1 MKLLRLLFL
10 TIVNIAAF
18 PMLAA
23 AAEPVASPDAS
34 VDLPRFPPVPVER
47 AVNTWK
53 VREGFGIQMAACEP
67 QVRDPI
73 AICFDENGRMFV
85 CEMIDYPENREVTPH
100 LGRISLLEDRD
111 GDGFYETSRVFADN
125 LAWPTGLIWAG
136 GGLFVASTPDILR
149 FEDRDGDG
157 RAEIRETAFTGFG
170 EGIARLNVQ
179 ALLNSFQ
186 WGPDNRVHLLSGTGN
201 RGRIS
206 SPRRPDLPAQ
216 ELGGRDF
223 WFDPRTYEFGFEEG
237 GAQYGMGF
245 DNEGRKY
252 ASSNSDHLQY
262 WVYDDRYAHRNP
274 FRDMPHARRSIAA
287 DGGAAEVFRISP
299 DEPWRIVRTRWR
311 IGGVVKGTIEGGG
324 RVSGYFTGATGTI
337 VYRGDAYGA
346 AFLDNTFTGDAGGQL
361 IHRKII
367 TDSGVSREGRRP
379 ADELNREFAAST
391 DTWVRVVGF
400 ANAPDG
406 TLHVCD
412 MYREVI
418 EHPWS
423 IPESIKRHL
432 DLNSGNDRG
441 RIYRIVPVD
450 KSWHRRSSVS
460 LGGAST
466 GELVETLAHPNG
478 WHRDT
483 AARLLCER
491 QDATAIPLLR
501 KLVGTGNSPFATLHA
516 LGVLATLGGLDEGA
530 LLSAMENGDASVRE
544 RGIRLLETWIETHAA
559 SMDLIRAVAGRVAD
573 ERVRVRFQLAFSL
586 PALLER
592 TGVPGAEILRSAYIR
607 LAEREA
613 GDEWIGPALL
623 SGAPAVVTGVLLP
636 YFLERE
642 TRSPAPEEFVA
653 DLIEMRAAMK
663 PAEGYSGLIDR
674 LSRPGVPARWLLALG
689 AGVRRAGLTF
699 EAIDT
704 RRRLATLFV
713 NAATAAT
720 DARAGLE
727 TRMRAVELLSVAGD
741 AVSLPALASILSK
754 GQPEALQLSAI
765 SVLAGKPP
773 GADVMDALLSGWRS
787 YSTAARHAVIAACLP
802 REDRASRLLAAI
814 DAKVVPLSDLTAA
827 DVESLT
833 HHASPRVRG
842 RGLIVLSSLIPPSR
856 SEVQKRLFPAVAMGG
871 DAGRGREIFQ
881 GRCLPC
887 HRAEGKGFLIG
898 PDMVTVKSRGREG
911 LLTSIVDPNRE
922 VAPQY
927 ISYEVATRDGNAYN
941 GIITQDD
948 ATGLSLKIMGGVE
961 IRMLRS
967 DVKGTTSSGRSL
979 MPEGLE
985 AGLSVSDM
993 ADLLT
998 YIESL

>member
-1 MKLLRLLFL
+1 MKTLGPLVL
-10 TIVNIAAF
+10 TIVNLAVFSVLAMSAESGAPSDAALD
-18 PMLAA
+18 M
-23 AAEPVASPDAS
+23 
-34 VDLPRFPPVPVER
+34 PRFPPVSADR
-47 AVNTWK
+47 AVSTWK
-53 VREGFGIQMAACEP
+53 VKEGFAIQIAASEP
-67 QVRDPI
+67 HVRDPI
-73 AICFDENGRMFV
+73 AVCFDENGRMFV
-85 CEMIDYPENREVTPH
+85 CEMIDYPEQRDVTPH

-111 GDGFYETSRVFADN
+111 GDGYYETSRVFADN

-157 RAEIRETAFTGFG
+157 RAEIRETVFTGFG
-170 EGIARLNVQ
+170 GEIARLNVQ
-179 ALLNSFQ
+179 ALLNSLQ

-274 FRDMPHARRSIAA
+274 FRAMPPARKSIAV

-299 DEPWRIVRTRWR
+299 DEPWRIIRTRWR
-311 IGGVVKGTIEGGG
+311 VGGVVKGMIEGGG
-324 RVSGYFTGATGTI
+324 RVSGYFTGATGTM

-346 AFLDNTFTGDAGGQL
+346 EFLDNTFTGDAGGQL

-379 ADELNREFAAST
+379 SDELNREFASST

-406 TLHVCD
+406 TLYVCD

-432 DLNSGNDRG
+432 DLTSGNDRG
-441 RIYRIVPVD
+441 RIYRIVPVNE
-450 KSWHRRSSVS
+450 SWHRRSSVD
-460 LGGAST
+460 LGSASIR
-466 GELVETLAHPNG
+466 ELVATLAHPNG

-483 AARLLCER
+483 ASRLLCER
-491 QDATAIPLLR
+491 QDAGAIPLLR
-501 KLVGTGNSPFATLHA
+501 ETVRGGNSRLATLHA
-516 LGVLATLGGLDEGA
+516 LGVLVTLGGLDEPT
-530 LLSAMENGDASVRE
+530 LLSATEYRDASVRE
-544 RGIRLLETWIETHAA
+544 RGVRLIESWAETHAP
-559 SMDLIRAVAGRVAD
+559 SPELIRTVAGMVDDDNA
-573 ERVRVRFQLAFSL
+573 RVRFQLAFTL
-586 PALLER
+586 PALLKR
-592 TGVPGAEILRSAYIR
+592 TDASRAEDLRSAYTR

-613 GDEWIGPALL
+613 GNEWMVSALL
-623 SGAPAVVTGVLLP
+623 SGPPEVVTEVLLT

-642 TRSPAPEEFVA
+642 VRFPALEELVA

-663 PAEGYSGLIDR
+663 PAEGYAALIDR
-674 LSRPGVPARWLLALG
+674 LSRPGVPARWVLALG
-689 AGVRRAGLTF
+689 SGVRRAGLTF
-699 EAIDT
+699 EAIDN
-704 RRRLATLFV
+704 RRRLAALFV
-713 NAATAAT
+713 NAAKVADDGNAP
-720 DARAGLE
+720 LE
-727 TRMRAVELLSVAGD
+727 TRTHAVKLLSVAAD
-741 AVSLPALASILSK
+741 SVSLPALAALLSK
-754 GQPEALQLSAI
+754 GHPESLQLSAVGI
-765 SVLAGKPP
+765 LAQKPP
-773 GADVMDALLSGWRS
+773 GTDVMDALLGGWRD
-787 YSTAARHAVIAACLP
+787 YSPTVRHAVIAACLP
-802 REDRASRLLAAI
+802 REDRASRLLAAV
-814 DAKVVPLSDLTAA
+814 DAKVVSLSDFAA
-827 DVESLT
+827 SHVEALT
-833 HHASPRVRG
+833 HHAAPPVRERARV
-842 RGLIVLSSLIPPSR
+842 VLSSLIPLSR
-856 SEVQKRLFPAVAMGG
+856 SEVLKRYFPAVAMSG
-871 DAGRGREIFQ
+871 DAGKGREVFQ

-887 HRAEGKGFLIG
+887 HRAEGKGFLLG

-911 LLTSIVDPNRE
+911 VLTAIVDPNRE
-922 VAPQY
+922 VASQY
-927 ISYEVATRDGNAYN
+927 ISYEVSTRDGSAYS
-941 GIITQDD
+941 GIISQDD
-948 ATGLSLKIMGGVE
+948 ASGLTLKIMGGIEMRV
-961 IRMLRS
+961 LRS
-967 DVKGTTSSGRSL
+967 QVTGVTSSGRSL

-985 AGLSVSDM
+985 AGLSVNEM

>member
-1 MKLLRLLFL
+1 MKSLGLLAL
-10 TIVNIAAF
+10 TIVNLAAF
-18 PMLAA
+18 SVLTM
-23 AAEPVASPDAS
+23 AAEAGLPADAAL
-34 VDLPRFPPVPVER
+34 DLPRFPPVPAER
-47 AVNTWK
+47 AVSTWK
-53 VREGFGIQMAACEP
+53 VKEGFAIQLAASEP

-85 CEMIDYPENREVTPH
+85 CEMIDYPEQREVTPH
-100 LGRISLLEDRD
+100 LGRISLLEDHD

-157 RAEIRETAFTGFG
+157 RAEVRETVFTGFG
-170 EGIARLNVQ
+170 GEIARLNVQ
-179 ALLNSFQ
+179 ALLNSLQ
-186 WGPDNRVHLLSGTGN
+186 WGPDNRVHLLSGIGN

-216 ELGGRDF
+216 ELGARDF

-274 FRDMPHARRSIAA
+274 FRAMPPARKSIAV

-299 DEPWRIVRTRWR
+299 DEPWRIIRTRWR
-311 IGGVVKGTIEGGG
+311 VGGVVKGMIEGGG
-324 RVSGYFTGATGTI
+324 RVSGYFTGATGTM

-346 AFLDNTFTGDAGGQL
+346 EFLDNTFTGDAGGQL

-391 DTWVRVVGF
+391 DTWVRVVNL

-432 DLNSGNDRG
+432 DLTSGNDRG
-441 RIYRIVPVD
+441 RIYRIVPVNA
-450 KSWHRRSSVS
+450 SWHRRSSVS
-460 LGGAST
+460 LGSAST
-466 GELVETLAHPNG
+466 RELVATLGHPNG

-483 AARLLCER
+483 ASRLLCER
-491 QDATAIPLLR
+491 QDAAAIPLLR
-501 KLVGTGNSPFATLHA
+501 ETVQVGHSRLATLHA
-516 LGVLATLGGLDEGA
+516 LSVLATLRGLDERTLA
-530 LLSAMENGDASVRE
+530 SAIKNRDASVRE
-544 RGIRLLETWIETHAA
+544 RGIRLIEIWAEAHAPSA
-559 SMDLIRAVAGRVAD
+559 ELIRAVAGGVGDDNA
-573 ERVRVRFQLAFSL
+573 RVRFQMAFTL
-586 PALLER
+586 PALLKR
-592 TGVPGAEILRSAYIR
+592 TDASSAEDLRFAYTR
-607 LAEREA
+607 LAERD
-613 GDEWIGPALL
+613 GGNEWMMSALL
-623 SGAPAVVTGVLLP
+623 SGPPEIVTGVLLTH
-636 YFLERE
+636 FLGRE
-642 TRSPAPEEFVA
+642 AQTPALEELVA
-653 DLIEMRAAMK
+653 ALIEMRAAMK
-663 PAEGYSGLIDR
+663 PAEGYAALIDR
-674 LSRPGVPARWLLALG
+674 LSRPGVPPRWVLALG

-704 RRRLATLFV
+704 RRRLAALFV
-713 NAATAAT
+713 NAAKV
-720 DARAGLE
+720 AGDGHASLE
-727 TRMRAVELLSVAGD
+727 TRTQAVELLSVASD
-741 AVSLPALASILSK
+741 SVSLPALASLLSK
-754 GQPEALQLSAI
+754 GYPESLQLSAI
-765 SVLAGKPP
+765 GILAQKPP
-773 GADVMDALLSGWRS
+773 GTDVMDALLGGWRD
-787 YSTAARHAVIAACLP
+787 YSPTVRHAVIAACLS
-802 REDRASRLLAAI
+802 REDRAASILAAV
-814 DAKVVPLSDLTAA
+814 DAKVVSLSDFAA
-827 DVESLT
+827 SHVEALT
-833 HHASPRVRG
+833 HNAAPPVRE
-842 RGLIVLSSLIPPSR
+842 RARIVLSSLIPPSR
-856 SEVQKRLFPAVAMGG
+856 PEVLKRYFPAVAMTG
-871 DAGRGREIFQ
+871 DAGKGREVFQ
-881 GRCLPC
+881 GRCLVC
-887 HRAEGKGFLIG
+887 HRAEGKGSLLG

-911 LLTSIVDPNRE
+911 VLTAIVDPNRE
-922 VAPQY
+922 VASQY
-927 ISYEVATRDGNAYN
+927 ISYEVSTRDGSAYS
-941 GIITQDD
+941 GIISQDD
-948 ATGLSLKIMGGVE
+948 ASGLTLKIMGGIE
-961 IRMLRS
+961 MRILRS
-967 DVKGTTSSGRSL
+967 QVTGVTSSGRSL

-985 AGLSVSDM
+985 AGLSINDM